1 MKTDIEIAQEAKI
14 EPITSIAET
23 LGITTDELEL
33 YGKYKAKLSEEYLE
47 KLKGRPDG
55 KLILVTAINPTPA
68 GEGKTTT
75 CVGLGQAVGRM

>member
-55 KLILVTAINPTPA
+55 KLILITAIVPLVCYNKMA
-68 GEGKTTT
+68 QKT
-75 CVGLGQAVGRM
+75 VVERLRIAE